1 MRILGHACLLR
12 SIAVLHTLSIQSL
25 VLKVIRFGA
34 FLWKK
39 KNRFPWNFSK
49 WKNSVVYPVGYDPPL
64 YILFNKDQMTKCS
77 SLQKRQTD
85 HSLLHSL
92 GYQRHYE
99 KDQDIYIFV
108 PEPLVTL
115 RQKYT
120 NSCGQWLPSS
130 SLKVCLCYSH
140 ISI

>member
-64 YILFNKDQMTKCS
+64 YFDSTKTKW
-77 SLQKRQTD
+77 QNV
-85 HSLLHSL
+85 
-92 GYQRHYE
+92 RHYKKGKQTTVYCTHLGI
-99 KDQDIYIFV
+99 KDIMKRIKIFTYSFLSLWSRSGKNT
-108 PEPLVTL
+108 PILVV
-115 RQKYT
+115 
-120 NSCGQWLPSS
+120 NG
-130 SLKVCLCYSH
+130 SLAHL
-140 ISI
+140 